1 MTIREEILKA
11 GYSNKYVDEIVE
23 EAYQQRIIPRKKFLD
38 TKIGRIIS
46 FDLVEYLIHHY
57 SLKLYERQRRQE
69 SELKRKE
76 LEEKGFQGDKH
87 NGTEVLQ
94 YEQALNRQP
103 ISTINNGKNSFTHK
117 YQDGLQV
124 NVKVTL
130 SGIFDSMTLE
140 ELEIRNKRLIAD
152 YLGLE
157 EESIIGMEDS
167 KLDRLIGYNE
177 QLKRRQKNWHI
188 SNESQIHKLKQK
200 QERLV
205 KGR

>member
-11 GYSNKYVDEIVE
+11 GYSNEYVDEIVE

>member
-11 GYSNKYVDEIVE
+11 GYSNEYIDEIVE

-157 EESIIGMEDS
+157 EERIIGMEDS

>member
-1 MTIREEILKA
+1 MTIREEILKS
-11 GYSNKYVDEIVE
+11 GYSNEYVDEIVE